1 MKTRSV
7 WWLAGGL
14 ALAWLGWRLS
24 SRRRQMP
31 CPAWLAWILENPL
44 TEAVAAAE
52 VTLDRIGLQPGER
65 GLDVGCGP
73 GRIALPAAQR
83 VSPTDEIVAVDVQP
97 AMLARLQERLA
108 AVGVRN
114 VIPRQSDIAAPDAL
128 AGEQFDR
135 AWLVTVLGEIPDRQA
150 ALRNVYR
157 LLRPGGVLSITEI
170 FPDPHYQRRA
180 TVLRLGR
187 EAGFIPTQRWGAALA
202 FTQNF
207 VRPDGAEQADGHA

>member
-1 MKTRSV
+1 MKMRGV

-14 ALAWLGWRLS
+14 AVAWLGWRWS

-44 TEAVAAAE
+44 TEAVAGAE
-52 VTLDRIGLQPGER
+52 VTLERIGLQPGER

-73 GRIALPAAQR
+73 GRMALRAGQR
-83 VSPTDEIVAVDVQP
+83 VGPTGEIVAVDVQP
-97 AMLARLQERLA
+97 AMLARLRERLA
-108 AVGVRN
+108 AAGARN
-114 VIPRQSDIAAPDAL
+114 IIPRQADIAAPGAL

-170 FPDPHYQRRA
+170 FPDPHYQGRA

-187 EAGFIPTQRWGAALA
+187 EAGFIPTQRWGTALA

-207 VRPDGAEQADGHA
+207 VRTDISS

>member
-1 MKTRSV
+1 MKMPRV

-14 ALAWLGWRLS
+14 ALAWLGWRWS

-44 TEAVAAAE
+44 TEAVAGAN
-52 VTLDRIGLQPGER
+52 VTLDRIGLRPGER

-73 GRIALPAAQR
+73 GRMALPAAQR
-83 VSPTDEIVAVDVQP
+83 VGPAGEIVALDVQP
-97 AMLARLQERLA
+97 AMLARLRARLA
-108 AVGVRN
+108 EAAVRN
-114 VIPRQSDIAAPDAL
+114 VVPRQADIAAPDAL

-135 AWLVTVLGEIPDRQA
+135 AWLVTVLGEIPGRRA

-170 FPDPHYQRRA
+170 FPDPHYQGRA
-180 TVLRLGR
+180 TVLRLGQ
-187 EAGFIPTQRWGAALA
+187 EAGFIATHRWGTALA

-207 VRPDGAEQADGHA
+207 VRPQM